1 MSWLVEVTAVFLTSA
16 NMCALLVWGLMR
28 GETRFGIVE
37 RSASSCMKC
46 QSVVVVDPDGGD
58 RRVANLCLE
67 LLQAGERVFER
78 LDCVGHDD

>member
-1 MSWLVEVTAVFLTSA
+1 M
-16 NMCALLVWGLMR
+16 
-28 GETRFGIVE
+28 E

-78 LDCVGHDD
+78 LDCVGHDDWFQDGYVVTLFDVVVVDEVWERKMECAEAYSISH